1 MFVLGL
7 AICLRRIDT
16 EVNRE
21 EVTCFPAGVEKVD
34 HSNAAHQTTFSSAIL
49 KLDQLDLLRI
59 LLVLD
64 TVIYDQ
70 ITLGTVVEQG
80 LHDFPET
87 AGREF
92 LTAQVVANG
101 IVTGGGFPFEMI
113 GKVSAGIVA
122 RGSHQIFNVLLLRH
136 NRLYAKSQAKVL
148 IRYLR
153 V

>member
-1 MFVLGL
+1 
-7 AICLRRIDT
+7 
-16 EVNRE
+16 
-21 EVTCFPAGVEKVD
+21 
-34 HSNAAHQTTFSSAIL
+34 
-49 KLDQLDLLRI
+49 LRI

-64 TVIYDQ
+64 TVIHDQ

-80 LHDFPET
+80 LHGFPET

-122 RGSHQIFNVLLLRH
+122 RGSHQIFNILLLRH

-148 IRYLR
+148 II
-153 V
+153 